1 MNFEN
6 AAFLFDSTVLGSA
19 PKSTV
24 QGVISFVGNPLY
36 ISSYAKEALEKFDF
50 PTASENYN
58 LKEWLNY
65 AKNEEAFAPFLI
77 KLYDDIGK
85 LGMLSFFIEKDYSV
99 FVFLIGLMCNLKTPD
114 TGFRSNTDILY
125 HAYKSEYLDALV
137 LENAEDTVKVFNER
151 IHHIIQTQKN
161 HHQYFQNLLKES
173 GRSLDEQLS
182 LVHRMNED
190 RQHDFIVADQF
201 FYGNQIIQAY
211 KEKEIHDIYATR
223 SAAKRLEEVTWHFFK
238 SANVTVSIQ
247 NSVDN
252 SFDDVFK
259 FARIV
264 LMFSH
269 YFIEKIL
276 QTDDIDDL
284 SEEDKYMFVII
295 WMILQSGDNN
305 LFVNNRSYELIK
317 EVFLS
322 IKKDMSV

>member
-6 AAFLFDSTVLGSA
+6 AAFLFDSTVLGCKSD
-19 PKSTV
+19 STV

-50 PTASENYN
+50 PSTFENYN
-58 LKEWLNY
+58 LKEWLSF

-77 KLYDDIGK
+77 KLHDDIGK

-99 FVFLIGLMCNLKTPD
+99 FVFLIGLMCNLKSPD
-114 TGFRSNTDILY
+114 TGFRTNTDNLY
-125 HAYKSEYLDALV
+125 HSYKSEYPEILV
-137 LENAEDTVKVFNER
+137 LDNADDTVKVFNER
-151 IHHIIQTQKN
+151 INHIIQTQKN
-161 HHQYFQNLLKES
+161 HQYFQNLLKES
-173 GRSLDEQLS
+173 GRSLDDQLS
-182 LVHRMNED
+182 LVHRMNKD
-190 RQHDFIVADQF
+190 RQQDFIVADQF

-223 SAAKRLEEVTWHFFK
+223 SAANRLEEVTGHYFK
-238 SANVTVSIQ
+238 SANVTISIQ
-247 NSVDN
+247 NSFDN
-252 SFDDVFK
+252 RFDDVLK
-259 FARIV
+259 FARVV

-269 YFIEKIL
+269 HFIERIL
-276 QTDDIDDL
+276 QTRDIDDL

-305 LFVNNRSYELIK
+305 LFVNNRSFELIK

-322 IKKDMSV
+322 IKEDMSV

>member
-6 AAFLFDSTVLGSA
+6 AAFLFDSTVLGCKSD
-19 PKSTV
+19 STV

-50 PTASENYN
+50 PSTFENYN
-58 LKEWLNY
+58 LKEWLSF

-77 KLYDDIGK
+77 KLHDDIGK

-99 FVFLIGLMCNLKTPD
+99 FVFLIGLMCNLKSPD
-114 TGFRSNTDILY
+114 TGFRTNTDNLY
-125 HAYKSEYLDALV
+125 HSYKSEYPEILV
-137 LENAEDTVKVFNER
+137 LDNADDTVKVFNER
-151 IHHIIQTQKN
+151 INHIIQTQKN
-161 HHQYFQNLLKES
+161 HQYFQNLLKES
-173 GRSLDEQLS
+173 GRSLDDQLS
-182 LVHRMNED
+182 LVHRMNKD
-190 RQHDFIVADQF
+190 RQQDFIVADQF

-223 SAAKRLEEVTWHFFK
+223 SAANRLEEVTGHYFK
-238 SANVTVSIQ
+238 SANVTISIQ
-247 NSVDN
+247 NSFDN
-252 SFDDVFK
+252 RFDDVLK
-259 FARIV
+259 FARVV

-269 YFIEKIL
+269 HFIERIL
-276 QTDDIDDL
+276 QTRDIGDL

-305 LFVNNRSYELIK
+305 LFVNNRSFELIK

-322 IKKDMSV
+322 IKEDMSV

>member
-6 AAFLFDSTVLGSA
+6 AAFLFDSTVLGCKSD
-19 PKSTV
+19 STV

-50 PTASENYN
+50 PSASENYN
-58 LKEWLNY
+58 LKEWLSY
-65 AKNEEAFAPFLI
+65 AKNEESFAPFLI
-77 KLYDDIGK
+77 KLYVDIGK

-99 FVFLIGLMCNLKTPD
+99 FVFLMGLMCNLKAPD
-114 TGFRSNTDILY
+114 TGFRTNADNLY
-125 HAYKSEYLDALV
+125 HVYKSEYPDTLKID
-137 LENAEDTVKVFNER
+137 NADDTVKVFNER
-151 IHHIIQTQKN
+151 IHHIIQTHK

-173 GRSLDEQLS
+173 GRSLDDQLS
-182 LVHRMNED
+182 LVHRMSED
-190 RQHDFIVADQF
+190 RRHDFIVADQF
-201 FYGNQIIQAY
+201 FYDNQIIHAY
-211 KEKEIHDIYATR
+211 KEKEIHDIYANR
-223 SAAKRLEEVTWHFFK
+223 SAAKRLEEVTGHYFK
-238 SANVTVSIQ
+238 SANITISTQ
-247 NSVDN
+247 N
-252 SFDDVFK
+252 SFDNRFDDVLK

-269 YFIEKIL
+269 YYIERIL
-276 QTDDIDDL
+276 QTSDTDEL

-305 LFVNNRSYELIK
+305 LFVNNQSYEMIK

>member
-1 MNFEN
+1 M
-6 AAFLFDSTVLGSA
+6 
-19 PKSTV
+19 
-24 QGVISFVGNPLY
+24 
-36 ISSYAKEALEKFDF
+36 
-50 PTASENYN
+50 
-58 LKEWLNY
+58 
-65 AKNEEAFAPFLI
+65 
-77 KLYDDIGK
+77 
-85 LGMLSFFIEKDYSV
+85 
-99 FVFLIGLMCNLKTPD
+99 
-114 TGFRSNTDILY
+114 
-125 HAYKSEYLDALV
+125 
-137 LENAEDTVKVFNER
+137 
-151 IHHIIQTQKN
+151 
-161 HHQYFQNLLKES
+161 KES

-182 LVHRMNED
+182 LVHRLNED

-223 SAAKRLEEVTWHFFK
+223 SAAKRLEEVTGHFFK

-276 QTDDIDDL
+276 QTDDIDDF

-305 LFVNNRSYELIK
+305 LFVNNSSYELVK